1 MGSFLVWKKLLEK
14 SEKVLKKDKSFFALW
29 LCLLFLISIPLTGE
43 RFYSKNDLQYI
54 TIENATIKYQNGN
67 RYEPS
72 CAIINDVYYLIL
84 HGYGDKIHKE
94 YENITS
100 LVKSE
105 KITIGVVED
114 LKFQILQL
122 NQNCKLV
129 ITLTSENAQPYT
141 LEEYNK
147 STKKGL
153 IVDISIIAAYL
164 LLSLVFVVIMY
175 LLGERKYRK
184 NGESGKRRENC
195 KGNLERNR
203 YIGYQY

>member
-105 KITIGVVED
+105 KMTIGVVED

-184 NGESGKRRENC
+184 KWRQWKKKRKLQRKFGK
-195 KGNLERNR
+195 K
-203 YIGYQY
+203 

>member
-1 MGSFLVWKKLLEK
+1 MVWKKLLEK
-14 SEKVLKKDKSFFALW
+14 SEKVLKKDKSFLALW

-54 TIENATIKYQNGN
+54 TIENTTIKYQNGN

-184 NGESGKRRENC
+184 KWRKWKKKRKLQRKFGK
-195 KGNLERNR
+195 K
-203 YIGYQY
+203 

>member
-1 MGSFLVWKKLLEK
+1 M
-14 SEKVLKKDKSFFALW
+14 KKDKSFFALW

-184 NGESGKRRENC
+184 KWRKWKKKRKLQRKFGK
-195 KGNLERNR
+195 K
-203 YIGYQY
+203 

>member
-1 MGSFLVWKKLLEK
+1 M
-14 SEKVLKKDKSFFALW
+14 
-29 LCLLFLISIPLTGE
+29 LILILIPLFGE
-43 RFYSKNDLQYI
+43 RFYSEDDLQYI
-54 TIENATIKYQNGN
+54 TIENAKIRYQNGN

-72 CAIINDVYYLIL
+72 CAIIDDEYYLIL

-105 KITIGVVED
+105 KITVGVVEN

-129 ITLTSENAQPYT
+129 ITLTSESAQPYT

-147 STKKGL
+147 STKRGL
-153 IVDISIIAAYL
+153 IVDISIIATYL
-164 LLSLVFVVIMY
+164 LLSLVFVIIMY
-175 LLGERKYRK
+175 LLGERTLRK
-184 NGESGKRRENC
+184 KWRKWKKKRKLQKKFGK
-195 KGNLERNR
+195 
-203 YIGYQY
+203 Q

>member
-1 MGSFLVWKKLLEK
+1 VGSFLVWEKLLEK

-54 TIENATIKYQNGN
+54 TIENATIRYQNGN

-184 NGESGKRRENC
+184 KWRKWKKKRKLQRKFGK
-195 KGNLERNR
+195 K
-203 YIGYQY
+203 

>member
-184 NGESGKRRENC
+184 KWRKWKKKRKLQR
-195 KGNLERNR
+195 KFRKK
-203 YIGYQY
+203 

>member
-1 MGSFLVWKKLLEK
+1 M
-14 SEKVLKKDKSFFALW
+14 
-29 LCLLFLISIPLTGE
+29 
-43 RFYSKNDLQYI
+43 
-54 TIENATIKYQNGN
+54 
-67 RYEPS
+67 
-72 CAIINDVYYLIL
+72 

-184 NGESGKRRENC
+184 KWRKWKKKRKLQRKFGK
-195 KGNLERNR
+195 K
-203 YIGYQY
+203 

>member
-175 LLGERKYRK
+175 LLRERKYRK
-184 NGESGKRRENC
+184 KWRKWKKKRKLQRKFGK
-195 KGNLERNR
+195 K
-203 YIGYQY
+203 

>member
-14 SEKVLKKDKSFFALW
+14 SEKVLKKDKSFLALW

-184 NGESGKRRENC
+184 KWRKWKKKRKLQRKFGK
-195 KGNLERNR
+195 K
-203 YIGYQY
+203 

>member
-184 NGESGKRRENC
+184 KWRQWKKKRKLQRKFGK
-195 KGNLERNR
+195 K
-203 YIGYQY
+203 

>member
-1 MGSFLVWKKLLEK
+1 MVWKKLLEK
-14 SEKVLKKDKSFFALW
+14 SEKVLKKNKSFFAW
-29 LCLLFLISIPLTGE
+29 WFCLLFLISIPLTGE
-43 RFYSKNDLQYI
+43 RFYSENDLQYI

-129 ITLTSENAQPYT
+129 ITLTSESAQPYT
-141 LEEYNK
+141 LEENNK

-184 NGESGKRRENC
+184 KWRKWKKKRKLQRKFGK
-195 KGNLERNR
+195 K
-203 YIGYQY
+203 

>member
-1 MGSFLVWKKLLEK
+1 MVWKKLLEK

-184 NGESGKRRENC
+184 KWRKWKKKRKLQRKFGK
-195 KGNLERNR
+195 K
-203 YIGYQY
+203 

>member
-84 HGYGDKIHKE
+84 HGYGDKNHKE

-184 NGESGKRRENC
+184 KWRKWKKKRKLQRKFGK
-195 KGNLERNR
+195 K
-203 YIGYQY
+203 

>member
-1 MGSFLVWKKLLEK
+1 MGKG
-14 SEKVLKKDKSFFALW
+14 EKVLKKDKSFLAWW
-29 LCLLFLISIPLTGE
+29 LCLLFLISTPLLGE
-43 RFYSKNDLQYI
+43 RFYSENDLQYI
-54 TIENATIKYQNGN
+54 TIENATIRYQNGN

-94 YENITS
+94 YEDVST

-129 ITLTSENAQPYT
+129 ITLTSESEQPYT

-147 STKKGL
+147 STKRGL
-153 IVDISIIAAYL
+153 IVDISIIGAYL
-164 LLSLVFVVIMY
+164 LLSLVFGVIMY
-175 LLGERKYRK
+175 LLGERKPRK
-184 NGESGKRRENC
+184 KWRKWKKKRKLQKKFGK
-195 KGNLERNR
+195 K
-203 YIGYQY
+203 

>member
-1 MGSFLVWKKLLEK
+1 MGSFLVWEKLLEK

-54 TIENATIKYQNGN
+54 TIENATIRYQNGN

-184 NGESGKRRENC
+184 KWRKWKKKRKLQRKFGK
-195 KGNLERNR
+195 K
-203 YIGYQY
+203 

>member
-1 MGSFLVWKKLLEK
+1 MVWKKLLEK
-14 SEKVLKKDKSFFALW
+14 SEKVLKKDKSFLALW

-184 NGESGKRRENC
+184 KWRKWKKKRKLQRKFGK
-195 KGNLERNR
+195 K
-203 YIGYQY
+203 

>member
-72 CAIINDVYYLIL
+72 CAILNDVYYLIL

-184 NGESGKRRENC
+184 KWRKWKKKRKLQRKFGK
-195 KGNLERNR
+195 K
-203 YIGYQY
+203 

>member
-1 MGSFLVWKKLLEK
+1 MVWEKLLEK

-54 TIENATIKYQNGN
+54 TIENATIRYQNGN

-184 NGESGKRRENC
+184 KWRKWKKKRKLQRKFGK
-195 KGNLERNR
+195 K
-203 YIGYQY
+203 

>member
-1 MGSFLVWKKLLEK
+1 MVWKKLLEK

-72 CAIINDVYYLIL
+72 CAIINDVYNLIL

-184 NGESGKRRENC
+184 KWRKWKKKRKLQRKFGK
-195 KGNLERNR
+195 K
-203 YIGYQY
+203 

>member
-1 MGSFLVWKKLLEK
+1 M
-14 SEKVLKKDKSFFALW
+14 KKDKSFFALW

-54 TIENATIKYQNGN
+54 TIENATIRYQNGN

-72 CAIINDVYYLIL
+72 CAIINDKYYLIL

-94 YENITS
+94 YEDVTT

-129 ITLTSENAQPYT
+129 ITLMSESAQPYT

-153 IVDISIIAAYL
+153 IVDISIIDAYL

-184 NGESGKRRENC
+184 KWRKWKKKRKLQRKFGK
-195 KGNLERNR
+195 K
-203 YIGYQY
+203 

>member
-164 LLSLVFVVIMY
+164 LLSLGFVVIMY

-184 NGESGKRRENC
+184 KWRKWKKKRKLQRKFGK
-195 KGNLERNR
+195 K
-203 YIGYQY
+203 

>member
-184 NGESGKRRENC
+184 KWRKWKKKRKLQRKFGK
-195 KGNLERNR
+195 K
-203 YIGYQY
+203 

>member
-1 MGSFLVWKKLLEK
+1 LVWKKLLEK

-184 NGESGKRRENC
+184 KWRKWKKKRKLQRKFGK
-195 KGNLERNR
+195 K
-203 YIGYQY
+203 

>member
-1 MGSFLVWKKLLEK
+1 VGSFLVWKKLLEK

-184 NGESGKRRENC
+184 KWRKWKKKRKLQRKFGK
-195 KGNLERNR
+195 K
-203 YIGYQY
+203 

>member
-1 MGSFLVWKKLLEK
+1 MGNFLVWEKLLEK

-72 CAIINDVYYLIL
+72 CAIINDIYYLIL

-94 YENITS
+94 YEDVST

-129 ITLTSENAQPYT
+129 ITLTSESAQPYT

-147 STKKGL
+147 STKRGL

-175 LLGERKYRK
+175 LLGERKFRK
-184 NGESGKRRENC
+184 KWRKWKKKRKLQKKFGK
-195 KGNLERNR
+195 K
-203 YIGYQY
+203 

>member
-1 MGSFLVWKKLLEK
+1 MGSFLVWEKLLEK

-184 NGESGKRRENC
+184 KWRKWKKKRKLQRKFGK
-195 KGNLERNR
+195 K
-203 YIGYQY
+203 

>member
-1 MGSFLVWKKLLEK
+1 MRSFLVWKKLLEK
-14 SEKVLKKDKSFFALW
+14 SEKVLKKNKSFFAW
-29 LCLLFLISIPLTGE
+29 WFCLLFLISIPLTGE
-43 RFYSKNDLQYI
+43 RFYSENDLQYI

-129 ITLTSENAQPYT
+129 ITLTSESAQPYT
-141 LEEYNK
+141 LEENNK

-184 NGESGKRRENC
+184 KWRKWKKKRKLQRKFGK
-195 KGNLERNR
+195 K
-203 YIGYQY
+203 

>member
-1 MGSFLVWKKLLEK
+1 M
-14 SEKVLKKDKSFFALW
+14 LKKDKALFAWW
-29 LCLLFLISIPLTGE
+29 LCLLILISIPLFGE
-43 RFYSKNDLQYI
+43 QFYSEDDLQYI
-54 TIENATIKYQNGN
+54 TVENATIKYQNGN

-72 CAIINDVYYLIL
+72 CAIINDEYYLIL

-94 YENITS
+94 YEDVTT

-129 ITLTSENAQPYT
+129 ITLTSESSQPYT
-141 LEEYNK
+141 LEDYNK

-153 IVDISIIAAYL
+153 IVEISIIAAYL
-164 LLSLVFVVIMY
+164 FLSLVFVVIMY
-175 LLGERKYRK
+175 FLGERKLRRK
-184 NGESGKRRENC
+184 WKKWKKKKKLQKKFGK
-195 KGNLERNR
+195 K
-203 YIGYQY
+203 

>member
-14 SEKVLKKDKSFFALW
+14 SEKVLKKDKSIFALW

-175 LLGERKYRK
+175 LLGERKYIKKWRK
-184 NGESGKRRENC
+184 WKKKRKLQRKFGK
-195 KGNLERNR
+195 K
-203 YIGYQY
+203 

>member
-1 MGSFLVWKKLLEK
+1 MVWKKLLEK

-84 HGYGDKIHKE
+84 HGYGDIIHKE

-184 NGESGKRRENC
+184 KWRKWKKKRKLQRKFGK
-195 KGNLERNR
+195 K
-203 YIGYQY
+203 

>member
-1 MGSFLVWKKLLEK
+1 MVWKKLLEK

-43 RFYSKNDLQYI
+43 RFYFKNDLQYI

-184 NGESGKRRENC
+184 KWRKWKKKRKLQRKFGK
-195 KGNLERNR
+195 K
-203 YIGYQY
+203 

>member
-175 LLGERKYRK
+175 LLRKRKYRK
-184 NGESGKRRENC
+184 KWRKWKKKRKLQRKFGK
-195 KGNLERNR
+195 K
-203 YIGYQY
+203 

>member
-67 RYEPS
+67 RYVPS

-184 NGESGKRRENC
+184 KWRKWKKKRKLQRKFGK
-195 KGNLERNR
+195 K
-203 YIGYQY
+203 